1 MFQKINYNKKPSKIV
16 KTKHREIFLFDI
28 ADKNIDKKVVA
39 DFGEEWGKFHEFEDG
54 EITRIGDMYFDI
66 INENMINE
74 DTYVL
79 DIGCGTGRWTKYLAP
94 RVGFIE
100 AVDPSEA
107 IFVADELLDGI
118 KNVRLTQASI
128 DTLPFPDATFDFA
141 MSIGV
146 LHHIPNTQKAL
157 NDCVKKL
164 RKGGYFYV
172 YLYYNLDNRG
182 RLFKFVFGFINS
194 IRNVVSRLPGSVKR
208 FVCDIL
214 AILLYMPVILLGRL
228 FEFTGFKKLAE
239 KMPLRGYHSLSFYP
253 IRNDAL
259 DRFGTRLEKRFS
271 KDGIIKM
278 MNDAGLSD
286 VRVSDEIPYYH
297 AVGKKTGD

>member
-1 MFQKINYNKKPSKIV
+1 MFQTINYKENPIKIV
-16 KTKHREIFLFDI
+16 KTKNREIFLFDI
-28 ADKNIDKKVVA
+28 ADKNIDKKVVE
-39 DFGEEWGKFHEFEDG
+39 DFGDEWVKFHQFEDS
-54 EITRIGDMYFDI
+54 EISRIGDMYFDI
-66 INENMINE
+66 IKEDMINE
-74 DTYVL
+74 NIYVL

-100 AVDPSEA
+100 AVDPSGA
-107 IFVADELLDGI
+107 IFVADKLLEGI
-118 KNVRLTQASI
+118 ENVRLTQASI

-141 MSIGV
+141 MSVGV
-146 LHHIPNTQKAL
+146 LHHIPNTRKAL

-182 RLFKFVFGFINS
+182 ILFKFLFGIINL
-194 IRNVVSRLPGSVKR
+194 IRNVVSRFPGYVKR

-214 AILLYMPVILLGRL
+214 AIVIYMPVILLGRL
-228 FEFTGFKKLAE
+228 FEVTGFKKLAE
-239 KMPLRGYHSLSFYP
+239 KMPLRGYHNLSFYP

-271 KDGIIKM
+271 RDEIMKM
-278 MNDAGLSD
+278 MSDAGLSD
-286 VRVSDEIPYYH
+286 IIVSDEMPYYH
-297 AVGKKTGD
+297 AIGKKL